1 MLKSKPPETQ
11 SVTSP
16 NRVGYDYGGKELEL
30 AAIVTGVLLEG
41 EVWA

>member
-16 NRVGYDYGGKELEL
+16 NRVGCDYGGKELDL
-30 AAIVTGVLLEG
+30 VAIMAGVLLEG

>member
-11 SVTSP
+11 SVTSS
-16 NRVGYDYGGKELEL
+16 NRVGCDYGGKELEL
-30 AAIVTGVLLEG
+30 AAIMTAVLLEG